1 MMYKM
6 RYILVFMVLMSIGH
20 SNTYAQIIDLN
31 IPMYNARVKLVD
43 EFFARFNGVEKRE
56 DVSEKYS
63 DRESNILMLFNLSQ
77 FKSKTDSL
85 FLQAKSFA
93 HIVTQKDIIVNYDD
107 TCWYAKTKCH
117 GHLGKDKVDFYL
129 YLIVE
134 QRGDNMYKWA
144 ITDAEGNIFNNSRT
158 RKHKE
163 LYVLPNA
170 HEQSFSILS
179 RITNESNRYIDD
191 YAINN
196 YETDKLSAFLTLV
209 RCGLLKID
217 YVSDV
222 EFFFFQVPNYIFTVK
237 HFERESMNVGW
248 LISSLKKCDELDKAV
263 LLSSI
268 RHISPKAASPVET
281 PVDITNDIVVN
292 KTRNNGNDVYYDS
305 QTIPSVGES
314 VVRRFGDLI
323 RLWCETGDRDFQKK
337 ALKECSGKNG
347 KECGVK
353 NELMVRFANNMNLPN
368 DSIYSLRSFLNGL
381 ENSMVKDNLHFEI
394 SNIKTISTT
403 EDFDIVSC
411 NLILN
416 GNNAIKTDDLF
427 YVSKR
432 DNKISLISTQTK

>member
-1 MMYKM
+1 MMHKM
-6 RYILVFMVLMSIGH
+6 RYILVFMLLMSIGH

-93 HIVTQKDIIVNYDD
+93 HTVTQKDIIVNYDD

-179 RITNESNRYIDD
+179 RITNESNLYIDD
-191 YAINN
+191 YAINS
-196 YETDKLSAFLTLV
+196 YETDKLSVFLTLV

-268 RHISPKAASPVET
+268 RHISPKAASLLKLLLTLQMILSSIKLGIKEMMYTMILKRYRVSE
-281 PVDITNDIVVN
+281 
-292 KTRNNGNDVYYDS
+292 KAS
-305 QTIPSVGES
+305 LE
-314 VVRRFGDLI
+314 DLAI
-323 RLWCETGDRDFQKK
+323 LFDY
-337 ALKECSGKNG
+337 
-347 KECGVK
+347 GVK
-353 NELMVRFANNMNLPN
+353 Q
-368 DSIYSLRSFLNGL
+368 
-381 ENSMVKDNLHFEI
+381 EI
-394 SNIKTISTT
+394 AISPKKHLKSVPGKMAKNV
-403 EDFDIVSC
+403 E
-411 NLILN
+411 
-416 GNNAIKTDDLF
+416 
-427 YVSKR
+427 
-432 DNKISLISTQTK
+432 